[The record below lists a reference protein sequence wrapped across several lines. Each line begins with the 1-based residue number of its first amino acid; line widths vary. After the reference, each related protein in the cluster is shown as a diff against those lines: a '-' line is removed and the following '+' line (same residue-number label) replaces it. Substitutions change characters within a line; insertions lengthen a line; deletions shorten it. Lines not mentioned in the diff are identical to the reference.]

1 MEKYIKSYTKLF
13 CDALSEN
20 RIPDAEDSA
29 RAYARRLKEMYSS
42 EDFRSFNIYPTIDT
56 YKVFAVI
63 AMCLELSEY
72 SFSDEKI
79 IDFINKVFRRLKR
92 LFGALEKIIDSL
104 PCCYAVAKR
113 WNLSDHANRVKDG
126 SITYDTFT
134 VEDDRIEYRIS
145 KCMYVEMFTHYGIRR
160 LCKVFC
166 ISDEQAYSNLTR
178 HIKFIR
184 HSDLSDGGSCH
195 DEIIRVK

>member
-1 MEKYIKSYTKLF
+1 MEKYIKSHTKLF

-20 RIPDAEDSA
+20 RIPDTEDCA

-72 SFSDEKI
+72 GFSDDEI

-113 WNLSDHANRVKDG
+113 WNLSDHASRVKDG

-134 VEDDRIEYRIS
+134 VEDSRIEYRIS
-145 KCMYVEMFTHYGIRR
+145 KCMYVCGNVCSLRHPPPVQGFLHKRRASLFQSYTAYQIHPPFRPFRRR
-160 LCKVFC
+160 L
-166 ISDEQAYSNLTR
+166 LPR
-178 HIKFIR
+178 
-184 HSDLSDGGSCH
+184 
-195 DEIIRVK
+195 